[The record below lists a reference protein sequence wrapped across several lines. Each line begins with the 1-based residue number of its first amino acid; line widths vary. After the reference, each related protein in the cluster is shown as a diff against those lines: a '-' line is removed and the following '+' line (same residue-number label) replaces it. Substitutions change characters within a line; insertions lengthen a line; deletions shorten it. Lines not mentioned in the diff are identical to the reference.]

1 VDETLRKPA
10 LDVQDIDSRD
20 RARRSPI
27 ARALSRLGF
36 FPAEWSGRPA
46 RVVRDDHSRD
56 GIRTSS
62 QPFRQ
67 SASRDKRASNDRPTP
82 RMSLVEI
89 GRQPAR
95 AAQRA
100 ALRDALALV
109 DRIPAAGARLRQANY
124 RTPLQKLRE
133 AERARRSGSGPIA

>member
-1 VDETLRKPA
+1 
-10 LDVQDIDSRD
+10 
-20 RARRSPI
+20 
-27 ARALSRLGF
+27 
-36 FPAEWSGRPA
+36 
-46 RVVRDDHSRD
+46 
-56 GIRTSS
+56 
-62 QPFRQ
+62 
-67 SASRDKRASNDRPTP
+67 
-82 RMSLVEI
+82 MSLVEI